1 MATNSIEIISVEQ
14 MAVQLRIPKPTD
26 EEKDLIEIAISAGV
40 SRVIAY
46 TGVPLLDT
54 TVTIMVPGVMLFR
67 KRSPAVFTQRH
78 IKAIESVKYWAAGK
92 DLREDPGNEIAVDT
106 LGRLEA
112 TAGAKSRIYP
122 PADGWPVTEMFM
134 FGVTVGVDITP
145 NTEVFRF
152 GCILA
157 AREAH
162 EGRLDSDFVNN
173 SFRVLL
179 APLRDWAV

>member
-14 MAVQLRIPKPTD
+14 MAGQLRIPKPTD
-26 EEKDLIEIAISAGV
+26 EEKVLIEMAINAGV

-54 TVTIMVPGVMLFR
+54 AVAITVPTFIVYVNEPVALN
-67 KRSPAVFTQRH
+67 QRH
-78 IKAIESVKYWAAGK
+78 IKAIDSVKYWAAGK
-92 DLREDPGNEIAVDT
+92 DLREEPGNEIAVDT
-106 LGRLEA
+106 LGRLES
-112 TAGAKSRIYP
+112 TRDGKSLIYP
-122 PADGWPVTEMFM
+122 PAAGWPVTEAFI
-134 FGVTVGVDITP
+134 FSVTVGLDITP
-145 NTEVFRF
+145 NNEVFRF

-179 APLRDWAV
+179 APLRDWVV